1 MGFII
6 NADFET
12 NLGPTQELYVRVE
25 GFTFNKVNA
34 QLSYQ
39 ITYWVDRD
47 HAIRH
52 NRVYLDEE
60 VKGMKG
66 LVQNNIIYFDNP
78 TSEGKEI
85 VFSQFEKVIVSAVQ
99 EVDTPQFEEQMVE
112 VEVPFVSFDANG
124 DEIMKYRKVVKPKK
138 VQVGSIKEIRSVID
152 MKAFDD
158 VYGYVYDRL
167 KKYLATFFSEDLI
180 QKV

>member
-34 QLSYQ
+34 QLSFQ
-39 ITYWVDRD
+39 ITYWVDRS

-52 NRVYLDEE
+52 NRVYLDEQ

-66 LVQNNIIYFDNP
+66 LVQNNIIYFDTP
-78 TSEGKEI
+78 TSEGKELI
-85 VFSQFEKVIVSAVQ
+85 LSQFEKVIASKVQ
-99 EVDTPQFEEQMVE
+99 EVETPQFEEQIIE
-112 VEVPFVSFDANG
+112 VEVPYVSFDANG
-124 DEIMKYRKVVKPKK
+124 EEIMKYRTVVKPKN
-138 VQVGSIKEIRSVID
+138 VQIGSIKETRSVID
-152 MKAFDD
+152 LQAFDD

-167 KKYLATFFSEDLI
+167 KLYLLTFFSEDLI

>member
-1 MGFII
+1 MGFIVK
-6 NADFET
+6 ADFET

-52 NRVYLDEE
+52 NRIYLDEE

-66 LVQNNIIYFDNP
+66 LVQHNLIYFDNP
-78 TSEGKEI
+78 ESEGKEI
-85 VFSQFEKVIVSAVQ
+85 KLSQFEKVIVSSVQ
-99 EVDTPQFEEQMVE
+99 EVETPQYEEQMVE
-112 VEVPFVSFDANG
+112 VEVPYVSFNSEG
-124 DEIMKYRKVVKPKK
+124 EELMKYRKVVKPKK
-138 VQVGSIKEIRSVID
+138 VQIGSVKESRQVID
-152 MKAFDD
+152 LKAFDN
-158 VYGYVYDRL
+158 VYGYVYSNL
-167 KKYLATFFSEDLI
+167 KQYLTNFFSEELI
-180 QKV
+180 EKV